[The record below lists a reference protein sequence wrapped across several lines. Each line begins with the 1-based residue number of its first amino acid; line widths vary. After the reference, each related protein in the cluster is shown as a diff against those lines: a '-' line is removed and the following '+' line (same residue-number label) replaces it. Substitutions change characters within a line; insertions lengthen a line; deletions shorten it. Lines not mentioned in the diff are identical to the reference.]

1 MARAARGR
9 VVTRVLLDYSITLQ
23 IADLDRPTVEF
34 KLEGPFDDTAIDGT
48 TLAVQPEDLG
58 VRAVEVAALR
68 GAVVGE
74 INVSPAGVLTLA
86 FEDGRRIEAAPDSGL
101 ETWSFVSDD
110 GGRVICM
117 PGGQIAI
124 WDAVT

>member
-1 MARAARGR
+1 
-9 VVTRVLLDYSITLQ
+9 VTRVLLDYSVTLQ

-34 KLEGPFDDTAIDGT
+34 KLEGPFDHTATDGT
-48 TLAVQPEDLG
+48 TLAVQPEHLG
-58 VRAVEVAALR
+58 VRAVEVAALH

-74 INVSPAGVLTLA
+74 ITVSPTGVLTLA
-86 FEDGRRIEAAPDSGL
+86 FEDGRRIQAVPDPGL
-101 ETWSFVSDD
+101 ETWSFVSHD